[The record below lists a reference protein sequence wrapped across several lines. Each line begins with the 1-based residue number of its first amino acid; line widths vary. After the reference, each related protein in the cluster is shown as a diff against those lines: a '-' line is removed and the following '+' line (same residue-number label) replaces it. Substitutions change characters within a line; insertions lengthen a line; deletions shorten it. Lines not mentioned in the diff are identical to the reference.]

1 MIGKHKKDAQG
12 ATDGRDERLERFGR
26 TLVRAS
32 AAAGEAE
39 AERVA
44 ASPFLYARLRT
55 RIRAEEERRAGGG
68 ETWRTLLGV
77 VWRSV
82 PAMALV
88 AVFAFVLFWTSSLG
102 TQTVSPGVL
111 SDEALMDARDVGV
124 ESVVFAERR
133 PLSSDDV
140 LATILQE
147 DDREANR

>member
-1 MIGKHKKDAQG
+1 MIGNHNKDE
-12 ATDGRDERLERFGR
+12 RDERLERFGR
-26 TLVRAS
+26 AIVRAS
-32 AAAGEAE
+32 ATAGEAE

-55 RIRAEEERRAGGG
+55 RIRAEEERRAGG
-68 ETWRTLLGV
+68 ETWLTLLGV

-88 AVFAFVLFWTSSLG
+88 ALFAFVLFWTSTLG
-102 TQTVSPGVL
+102 TKTNSPGVL
-111 SDEALMDARDVGV
+111 SDEALMDARDAGV

-147 DDREANR
+147 DEREASR

>member
-1 MIGKHKKDAQG
+1 MIGNRQQDEHS
-12 ATDGRDERLERFGR
+12 ERLERFGR
-26 TLVRAS
+26 AIVRA
-32 AAAGEAE
+32 AATAGEAE

-55 RIRAEEERRAGGG
+55 RIRTEEERRAGG
-68 ETWRTLLGV
+68 ETWLALLGV

-88 AVFAFVLFWTSSLG
+88 ALVAFVLFWTTSLG
-102 TQTVSPGVL
+102 TTNSPGVL
-111 SDEALMDARDVGV
+111 SDEALMDARDAGI

-140 LATILQE
+140 LATILLE
-147 DDREANR
+147 DEREISR

>member
-1 MIGKHKKDAQG
+1 MSGKRKKDAV
-12 ATDGRDERLERFGR
+12 AVEELERLGR
-26 TLVRAS
+26 AVVRAS
-32 AAAGEAE
+32 AANEAE
-39 AERVA
+39 AEAVA
-44 ASPFLYARLRT
+44 ASPFLYTRLRA
-55 RIRAEEERRAGGG
+55 RIEAEQERRAGGA

-88 AVFAFVLFWTSSLG
+88 ALFAFVLFWTSNFGNPS
-102 TQTVSPGVL
+102 VSPGVL
-111 SDEALMDARDVGV
+111 SDEALMDTRDAGI

-147 DDREANR
+147 DEREVSR